1 MLLSVQGSGPTPYL
15 RISEI
20 NVKAK
25 RTQFCRR
32 GAETPEVLKYTLPSK
47 IEGAGKT
54 GCALHPR
61 SRRQLCIKKCAHEH
75 TGSAENTR
83 PPPRN
88 GFTAYTS
95 SPW

>member
-1 MLLSVQGSGPTPYL
+1 MSKQSGHGF
-15 RISEI
+15 
-20 NVKAK
+20 AA
-25 RTQFCRR
+25 R
-32 GAETPEVLKYTLPSK
+32 GAETPEDLKYTLPSK

-95 SPW
+95 SPWWPAFLPPSSARAFALTRL